1 MGNKICEFNIGYGTH
16 SNSNAYHAYDNELS
30 PIIEDKENKKP
41 FKQHH
46 TLMTPLKVRQNEIR
60 SPLQDITPSMTHK
73 KKEEKFNTKTN
84 KKNKTSN
91 KNANLCLE
99 L

>member
-1 MGNKICEFNIGYGTH
+1 MN
-16 SNSNAYHAYDNELS
+16 
-30 PIIEDKENKKP
+30 
-41 FKQHH
+41 
-46 TLMTPLKVRQNEIR
+46 TPLKIRQHEAR

-73 KKEEKFNTKTN
+73 KRENCFNTKTN

-91 KNANLCLE
+91 KNSNGLGLGLGFE